1 MCGIAGIASPSL
13 GADERTPAVAA
24 MLRRL
29 EARGPDGSGVAS
41 YGGITLGSARLT
53 IIDLREHELPLSSAD
68 GRFVIAY
75 NGEVYNHAALRSE
88 LEGQGVRFRT
98 RTDTEVVLEAWR
110 AWGRSCLTRLEGMFA
125 FALLDRETGELVGAR
140 DRMGQKPFLYHHD
153 GDRFAFASFLPAFE
167 EVPGLE
173 LEPDPQAVFD
183 VLELGYVLSPKTA
196 WRQVRQLPPGCG
208 FRLADGELEIFEYW
222 SLAEAFR
229 AGADAGRIGVA
240 GAMEQLDERLRH
252 AVRAR
257 LVADVPVGVL
267 LSGGLDSS
275 VIAALA
281 VQSSPSEAVKSFSIG
296 FDESGY
302 DEREHAAAVA
312 DFLGTEHHDEVLAL
326 DDPDQLQ
333 AAQAAVGEPLADSS
347 VLPSTLVSRVARGG
361 VKVALT
367 GDGADEL
374 FAGYETFRADALRAL
389 LHRGAWSTLRP
400 LLRFA
405 AKCLPVD
412 KGKVSLGYK
421 ARRFVGGLDLDEAQA
436 HYHWRALMDHAE
448 ALGCLL
454 PGARSTLDGY
464 APAERF
470 VELDA
475 QLAGLGLVNRCSYVD
490 LRTYLLDDILV
501 KVDRASMGC
510 SLEARSP
517 FMDHG
522 VVELAASLPGNL
534 KLRGRTT
541 KLILRWQHA
550 HELPKPAL
558 TRKKEGFSSPV
569 AHWLTGS
576 LRELFLDLA
585 RPEALAPLGIDAAVV
600 RRMHGELE
608 RGEAFHGYKL
618 WAVLVLLLWHRG

>member
-1 MCGIAGIASPSL
+1 VCGIAGLVAPSL
-13 GADERTPAVAA
+13 AAAERTSVVEA

-29 EARGPDGSGVAS
+29 ASRGPDGSGV
-41 YGGITLGSARLT
+41 GGHAAVTLGSARLT
-53 IIDLREHELPLSSAD
+53 IIDLREHELPLTSHD

-75 NGEVYNHAALRSE
+75 NGEVYNHAELRSE
-88 LEGQGVRFRT
+88 LEAQGAKFAT
-98 RTDTEVVLEAWR
+98 HTDTEVVLESWR
-110 AWGRSCLTRLEGMFA
+110 AWGRACLSRLEGMFA
-125 FALLDRETGELVGAR
+125 FTLLDRETGELFGAR

-153 GDRFAFASFLPAFE
+153 GERFAFASFLPAFE
-167 EVPGLE
+167 ELPGLE
-173 LEPDPQAVFD
+173 LTPDPEAVFD

-208 FRLADGELEIFEYW
+208 FRFHDGELEIFEYW
-222 SLAEAFR
+222 NLADAFR
-229 AGADAGRIGVA
+229 AGAETGRIGVA
-240 GAMEQLDERLRH
+240 GAMERLDDRLRH

-257 LVADVPVGVL
+257 LVADVPVGVF

-281 VQSSPSEAVKSFSIG
+281 VQSDPGTRVKTFSVGFEESG
-296 FDESGY
+296 FDE
-302 DEREHAAAVA
+302 RVHAAAVA
-312 DFLGTEHHDEVLAL
+312 AYLGTDHHAEVLKL
-326 DDPDQLQ
+326 DDPDALQ
-333 AAQAAVGEPLADSS
+333 AAQAAIGEPLADSS
-347 VLPSTLVSRVARGG
+347 VLPMTLVSRVARSG
-361 VKVALT
+361 VKVALG

-405 AKCLPVD
+405 AKRLPVD

-421 ARRFVGGLDLDEAQA
+421 ARRFVSGLDLDEAQA
-436 HYHWRALMDHAE
+436 HFHWRALMDHAE
-448 ALGCLL
+448 ALGCLM
-454 PGARSTLDGY
+454 PGARTELDGY
-464 APAERF
+464 SPAQRF
-470 VELDA
+470 IELDA
-475 QLAGLGLVNRCSYVD
+475 ELPGLDLVNRCSYVD

-501 KVDRASMGC
+501 KVDRTTMGR

-517 FMDHG
+517 YLDHR
-522 VVELAASLPGNL
+522 VVELAAGLPGNL

-541 KLILRWQHA
+541 KLVLRWQHA
-550 HELPKPAL
+550 HELPRVAL

-585 RPEALAPLGIDAAVV
+585 TPERLAPLGIDAASI
-600 RRMHGELE
+600 RRMHGDLE

-618 WAVLVLLLWHRG
+618 WAVLTLLLWHRG